1 MQLFNYIHIKFSFHN
16 YLTENVDY
24 KSGPY
29 NVDFRKG
36 EIRSYLSIPMI
47 DDDSYEGVEY
57 FTIYIG
63 SLPHGLVRANPH
75 IVKVKV
81 TDDECKYS

>member
-1 MQLFNYIHIKFSFHN
+1 
-16 YLTENVDY
+16 
-24 KSGPY
+24 
-29 NVDFRKG
+29 
-36 EIRSYLSIPMI
+36 MI